1 MVFSS
6 GVFLLVFLPI
16 TFIVN
21 LFLSTK
27 QSNIWLLI
35 ASLLFYAWGEP
46 FFVFLMILSIIL
58 NWLVGMGIGKSE
70 GKLKRLIL
78 TLGIVFDLG
87 FLGYYKYAGFVVSL
101 LNRIVHHEIM
111 SVPQIAL
118 PIGISFFYFSSYFI
132 HCGCI

>member
-16 TFIVN
+16 TFIVK

-46 FFVFLMILSIIL
+46 FFVFLMILSIIV
-58 NWLVGMGIGKSE
+58 NWLVGMG
-70 GKLKRLIL
+70 
-78 TLGIVFDLG
+78 DWQ
-87 FLGYYKYAGFVVSL
+87 
-101 LNRIVHHEIM
+101 M
-111 SVPQIAL
+111 
-118 PIGISFFYFSSYFI
+118 
-132 HCGCI
+132 

>member
-16 TFIVN
+16 TFIVK

-46 FFVFLMILSIIL
+46 FFVFLMILSIIV
-58 NWLVGMGIGKSE
+58 NWLVGMGIGKCE
-70 GKLKRLIL
+70 GKLKGL
-78 TLGIVFDLG
+78 
-87 FLGYYKYAGFVVSL
+87 
-101 LNRIVHHEIM
+101 
-111 SVPQIAL
+111 
-118 PIGISFFYFSSYFI
+118 
-132 HCGCI
+132 

>member
-35 ASLLFYAWGEP
+35 ASLLLFYAWGEP

-58 NWLVGMGIGKSE
+58 NWLVGMGIAKSE
-70 GKLKRLIL
+70 GRLKRL
-78 TLGIVFDLG
+78 
-87 FLGYYKYAGFVVSL
+87 
-101 LNRIVHHEIM
+101 
-111 SVPQIAL
+111 
-118 PIGISFFYFSSYFI
+118 
-132 HCGCI
+132 

>member
-35 ASLLFYAWGEP
+35 ASLLFYAWGEL
-46 FFVFLMILSIIL
+46 FFVFLMILSIIV
-58 NWLVGMGIGKSE
+58 NWLVGIGIGKMRV
-70 GKLKRLIL
+70 G
-78 TLGIVFDLG
+78 
-87 FLGYYKYAGFVVSL
+87 
-101 LNRIVHHEIM
+101 
-111 SVPQIAL
+111 
-118 PIGISFFYFSSYFI
+118 
-132 HCGCI
+132 

>member
-46 FFVFLMILSIIL
+46 FFVFLIML
-58 NWLVGMGIGKSE
+58 NVWQM
-70 GKLKRLIL
+70 
-78 TLGIVFDLG
+78 
-87 FLGYYKYAGFVVSL
+87 
-101 LNRIVHHEIM
+101 
-111 SVPQIAL
+111 
-118 PIGISFFYFSSYFI
+118 
-132 HCGCI
+132 

>member
-27 QSNIWLLI
+27 KSNIWLLI

-46 FFVFLMILSIIL
+46 FFNVI
-58 NWLVGMGIGKSE
+58 
-70 GKLKRLIL
+70 KLKILI
-78 TLGIVFDLG
+78 
-87 FLGYYKYAGFVVSL
+87 
-101 LNRIVHHEIM
+101 
-111 SVPQIAL
+111 
-118 PIGISFFYFSSYFI
+118 
-132 HCGCI
+132 